1 MEQWGTVTEIDWR
14 TLKLFDLSKAMV
26 RVVMKERP
34 VLPALIEVLDG
45 GWEFT
50 ISIAMVEE
58 EDARRGRK
66 MGESTR

>member
-1 MEQWGTVTEIDWR
+1 MEQWETVTKINWR

-34 VLPALIEVLDG
+34 VLPALIEVLNG

-50 ISIAMVEE
+50 ISIAM
-58 EDARRGRK
+58 A
-66 MGESTR
+66 GEKDVR